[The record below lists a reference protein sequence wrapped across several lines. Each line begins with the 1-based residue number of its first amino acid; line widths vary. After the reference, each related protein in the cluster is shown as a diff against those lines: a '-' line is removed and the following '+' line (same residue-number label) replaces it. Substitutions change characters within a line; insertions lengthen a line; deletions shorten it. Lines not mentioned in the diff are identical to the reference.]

1 MWLPLIILFVDR
13 ALRRSSYAQAT
24 IAGVMLAA
32 QFFCGYMPNQIYYV
46 GAVGLYYLYFAFVR
60 KRKLQDSA
68 TQGGIARDLALM
80 SVTLA
85 VGLAL
90 AATQWVPMLE
100 LLRHSNRKIVGAELG
115 YIYLPP
121 WYGLT
126 LVFPNLFG
134 AAYDTRTL
142 TLFTALGV
150 SHDHI
155 LYLSIAAL
163 LPLAFCLWHR
173 RAESRGQKSEVRSQE
188 SDLPAARLTDFRV
201 GFFVLLAA
209 VSLVIMMT
217 TPLYVPVTRFIPVLQ
232 VIRVAVRAGVL
243 FLFTAAALVALGTDS
258 LMSASNETLL
268 RFARLARKSLFAAL
282 SFVAAATITSY
293 LMKLAGFAA
302 QTSDRGRLAFIRKS
316 AAALSRQF
324 TPPDAG
330 IIIPLVLLS
339 AGVMLLWYLSKERL
353 SRKAFFASLIALLIV
368 DLFWASGQFNPSF
381 ERSRVY
387 PATQI
392 TDRLRQLPPGRVLV
406 VPSDL
411 ETNRKASS
419 KEDKIIAPPNTLLP
433 YQISTVT
440 GKNQQFPRWYREYA
454 ALIEP
459 QPNLSH
465 VVFDET
471 RSRFFDL
478 LNVRYVVT
486 HAAVPLAGYDLIATA
501 EGVSIYEN
509 KNALPRAFFAS
520 RVTEVN
526 NHAEAIETLRDPLFD
541 AASTVVIESA
551 NAQGIDDA
559 TQAQQASISQAK
571 IIEDMRNRVLIETQN
586 DIPEMLV
593 LSDNYYPGWR
603 ASIDGASTEIFR
615 ANCTMRAI
623 RVPAGRH
630 MVSFVFIPGTFKASV
645 YLSLVTAA
653 LVALGLGLTIVRFRA
668 SGRSEPAS

>member
-1 MWLPLIILFVDR
+1 
-13 ALRRSSYAQAT
+13 
-24 IAGVMLAA
+24 
-32 QFFCGYMPNQIYYV
+32 
-46 GAVGLYYLYFAFVR
+46 
-60 KRKLQDSA
+60 
-68 TQGGIARDLALM
+68 
-80 SVTLA
+80 
-85 VGLAL
+85 
-90 AATQWVPMLE
+90 MLE

-155 LYLSIAAL
+155 LYLGIAAL
-163 LPLAFCLWHR
+163 LPLAFIIYRL
-173 RAESRGQKSEVRSQE
+173 KSAHS
-188 SDLPAARLTDFRV
+188 RV
-201 GFFVLLAA
+201 GFFALLAA
-209 VSLVIMMT
+209 ISLVIMMT

-243 FLFTAAALVALGTDS
+243 FLFAAAALVAFGTDS
-258 LMSASNETLL
+258 LMRASNDALFG
-268 RFARLARKSLFAAL
+268 FARLARKFLFVTL
-282 SFVAAATITSY
+282 GFVATAIIASY
-293 LMKLAGFAA
+293 LMKLAGFAVE
-302 QTSDRGRLAFIRKS
+302 TSDRGRMAFIRKS
-316 AAALSRQF
+316 AAALASQF

-339 AGVMLLWYLSKERL
+339 VAVVLLWLLSKERL
-353 SRKAFFASLIALLIV
+353 SRKAFFASLVALLIV
-368 DLFWASGQFNPSF
+368 DLFWASGQFNRSF

-411 ETNRKASS
+411 ETNRRAASQ
-419 KEDKIIAPPNTLLP
+419 EDKIIAPPNTLLP

-465 VVFDET
+465 VVFDQT
-471 RSRFFDL
+471 HSRFFDL

-486 HAAVPLAGYDLIATA
+486 HAAPPLAGYDLIATA
-501 EGVSIYEN
+501 EGLSIYEN

-520 RVTEVN
+520 RVIEVN
-526 NHAEAIETLRDPLFD
+526 NHADAIETLRAPH
-541 AASTVVIESA
+541 S
-551 NAQGIDDA
+551 
-559 TQAQQASISQAK
+559 
-571 IIEDMRNRVLIETQN
+571 MRQTRL
-586 DIPEMLV
+586 
-593 LSDNYYPGWR
+593 
-603 ASIDGASTEIFR
+603 
-615 ANCTMRAI
+615 
-623 RVPAGRH
+623 
-630 MVSFVFIPGTFKASV
+630 
-645 YLSLVTAA
+645 
-653 LVALGLGLTIVRFRA
+653 
-668 SGRSEPAS
+668 